1 MDKKVVHLINENG
14 QRITMEMGEYNSKFT
29 HLNETMQNSTQI
41 DINWYLSHGYKTIK
55 QVRKNIENGKSE

>member
-1 MDKKVVHLINENG
+1 MDKKV
-14 QRITMEMGEYNSKFT
+14 TMEMGEYNSKFT